1 MKRKPLAEKVGRDTK
16 VAADIEAGQ
25 RLPTLATVARLAS
38 ALGVA
43 AAWLAY
49 GIGDMHTDH
58 APALTDGMGARL
70 VAVRSEREVSK
81 AELARLTELSP
92 RAIAKIEAGGQA
104 GIETI
109 EALAKALDISPAWLA
124 FNQGPRE
131 LPKRR
136 RSAKSPAPSTPTHP

>member
-1 MKRKPLAEKVGRDTK
+1 MKRKPLAQKAGRDSK

-25 RLPTLATVARLAS
+25 RLPTLATVAGLAS

-49 GIGDMHTDH
+49 GLGDMHTVDS
-58 APALTDGMGARL
+58 PALTDGMGARL
-70 VAVRSEREVSK
+70 AAVRIERAVSK
-81 AELARLTELSP
+81 AELARLTALSP
-92 RAIAKIEAGGQA
+92 RAISKIEAGGQS

-109 EALAKALDISPAWLA
+109 EALAQALDISPAWLA

-136 RSAKSPAPSTPTHP
+136 RARAPEPAHP